1 MVGDALWV
9 VKCALHVYGGDE
21 LDFHHFIGRFVVYFD
36 DILIIV
42 LTLMCIF
49 SSCGSFLLSCQGEVL
64 CFHGQVFVHDGF
76 CS

>member
-21 LDFHHFIGRFVVYFD
+21 LDFHPFIGRFVVVYFD

-49 SSCGSFLLSCQGEVL
+49 SSSGSFLLSCPGRSSLFPWASV
-64 CFHGQVFVHDGF
+64 